1 MRSPHCIGSQ
11 SKSDLEENER
21 RWCKWSLVL
30 RRAHYFTGVVVRR
43 MTTTWNEGGG
53 RGEER
58 NEMRG
63 MNNERVCKH
72 NPTFAQQRRAC
83 ARRRRERPKGV
94 RTREEA
100 RSAHTT
106 LRRSA
111 WIPRFTFTTLTT
123 NSTELPRHKRAD
135 WVSQGW
141 LELRVRVT
149 QPASHSSPLFSSSC

>member
-1 MRSPHCIGSQ
+1 MRSPHCIGLQ

-43 MTTTWNEGGG
+43 RTTTWNEGG

-83 ARRRRERPKGV
+83 ARRHRERPKGV

-106 LRRSA
+106 LRRSV